1 MAPLC
6 PGVGV
11 GEAGEMCVLLGAGM
25 FASDPL
31 PPLHVFCFSSIFLF
45 AIFQVE
51 RGQTSPGNSSSLC
64 TESCPRAGFAPT
76 PSSLPTAPRWALQK
90 TFPLTFRTEQRYKNK
105 QPSSPQ
111 AAVQSNVYLH
121 AAAAPGTAWRA
132 GPTSRAEAPLYVLRE
147 ALPAANYLDRRRS
160 AAARHSLPGDHDE
173 LDQNGSSRRE
183 QATAL
188 QAEV

>member
-105 QPSSPQ
+105 QPTPPSRKNPPPH
-111 AAVQSNVYLH
+111 LH
-121 AAAAPGTAWRA
+121 HQLHPKLPHPFPPLPPTLSIPEDRLHRA
-132 GPTSRAEAPLYVLRE
+132 LS
-147 ALPAANYLDRRRS
+147 DRS
-160 AAARHSLPGDHDE
+160 
-173 LDQNGSSRRE
+173 
-183 QATAL
+183 
-188 QAEV
+188 

>member
-1 MAPLC
+1 
-6 PGVGV
+6 
-11 GEAGEMCVLLGAGM
+11 MCVLLGAGM

-51 RGQTSPGNSSSLC
+51 RGQTSPGNSSSLF

-105 QPSSPQ
+105 QPTPPSRKNPPPH
-111 AAVQSNVYLH
+111 LH
-121 AAAAPGTAWRA
+121 HQLHPKLPHPFPPLPPHPEHPR
-132 GPTSRAEAPLYVLRE
+132 GPTSPCSERLQLTEGQESNQRVCKEMTKGSGAPSPSHPLLHRKWKTPVLRISWGAGRAPE
-147 ALPAANYLDRRRS
+147 
-160 AAARHSLPGDHDE
+160 
-173 LDQNGSSRRE
+173 SR
-183 QATAL
+183 
-188 QAEV
+188 